1 MFVNR
6 RLPRKVLH
14 SVKTMDMLNKT
25 WATPPLR
32 LKILH
37 LLSVT
42 IIGCWPCRAA
52 VAQSDSTHLHPKWV
66 IDIGGSIGVFIPFHQ
81 PRGEDIFI
89 GTNSITSVQFNY
101 KEHLFGRLEVG
112 EISADFRLKNSLG
125 GVNSD
130 IKSVSNSINLA
141 LGGGYQFR
149 IGKWQPFLYTGA
161 GPSYVT
167 VPAMTFDPL
176 LNTVKYRN
184 KASIKLQLN
193 AGAGVNYYLS
203 KAVILLFET
212 KASSLTNMPSNPSLR
227 GISALVNIK
236 ITL

>member
-1 MFVNR
+1 MINKNGGPQQIR
-6 RLPRKVLH
+6 STALH
-14 SVKTMDMLNKT
+14 
-25 WATPPLR
+25 
-32 LKILH
+32 ILF
-37 LLSVT
+37 
-42 IIGCWPCRAA
+42 IAIFGGWPWSAA
-52 VAQSDSTHLHPKWV
+52 NAQSDSASIHPKWV
-66 IDIGGSIGVFIPFHQ
+66 IDIGGSIGLFIPFHQ
-81 PRGEDIFI
+81 PQGEDIFI

-101 KEHLFGRLEVG
+101 KEHLFARLEVG

-141 LGGGYQFR
+141 LGGGYQSR
-149 IGKWQPFLYTGA
+149 VGKWQPFVYAGA

-167 VPAMTFDPL
+167 VPSMTYEPS

-184 KASIKLQLN
+184 NASIKLQMN

-203 KAVILLFET
+203 KSVILLFET
-212 KASSLTNMPSNPSLR
+212 KASSLINMPSNPSLT